1 MSISKAQIKNIRSLH
16 QSKFRKEKGL
26 FIIEGEKLIQ
36 EAKASGA
43 IFDAIYSTDHE
54 VASKFNGAF
63 IEEHEMQQISC
74 LNNPSPCLA
83 VIHGLTFTPMSL
95 ESKVLFLDGIKD
107 PGNLGT
113 LIRSAD
119 AFGWSQIVLAPHCVE
134 LYNPKVVQATMGSI
148 FHVNV
153 YTDVEGVFLQD
164 AKAAGRP
171 IIGADLRGEKLMDMP
186 KPGPNVILV
195 IGSESHGIS
204 DSTRSLL
211 SHCVVIEQVG
221 NAESL
226 NAAIAGAILMHQWS
240 Y

>member
-16 QSKFRKEKGL
+16 QSKFRKEKEL

-43 IFDAIYSTDHE
+43 IFDAIYSTNQE
-54 VASKFNGAF
+54 VASKFNAAF
-63 IEEHEMQQISC
+63 IEEHEMHQISC
-74 LNNPSPCLA
+74 LYNPSPCLA
-83 VIHGLTFTPMSL
+83 VIHQLTFKPMSL

-119 AFGWSQIVLAPHCVE
+119 AFGWSQIVLAPQCVE

-153 YTDVEGVFLQD
+153 YADVEGVFLQD

-186 KPGPNVILV
+186 KPRPNVILV

-204 DSTRSLL
+204 DSARAVL
-211 SHCVVIEQVG
+211 SHCVVIEQAG